1 MEAFGRMISLMCA
14 MVGLVVCI
22 VFYETAS
29 IGQQKNETVQSISN
43 AFIQRTLKNQ
53 MISETEWNVF
63 LNELG
68 RLGTYE
74 TELTVLERRSFE
86 GERKERYLFAELDEI
101 RYGQRLSEGSYIRLV
116 VTEKEK
122 KTIEQWLYGGGGL
135 YFAGG
140 RIG

>member
-1 MEAFGRMISLMCA
+1 MEAFGRMITMMCGL
-14 MVGLVVCI
+14 VGLVFCI

-29 IGQQKNETVQSISN
+29 MGQHKNETVQSISN
-43 AFIQRTLKNQ
+43 AFVQRTLRNQ

-68 RLGTYE
+68 RIGIYE
-74 TELTVLERRSFE
+74 TELTVLERRSYE
-86 GERKERYLFAELDEI
+86 DEREERFLFVELDEI

-122 KTIEQWLYGGGGL
+122 KIIEQFLYGSGCL
-135 YFAGG
+135 FFAGG